1 MYYNDKEK
9 QGNNILTNSNKI
21 IYLDAAAS
29 AIKPKAVIDSQ
40 LDFLHNHYANS
51 GRGVCERSNYTD
63 KMVFL
68 ARESVAKFI
77 GADNS
82 DQIVFTSG
90 ATDGLN
96 RIANMLSPDSL
107 IAVSDLDHH
116 SARLPFEAK
125 HKTVLCE
132 LDNEFNY
139 KSVPNCDA
147 IVFTGMSNVLG
158 TPQKIIKDDK
168 KTVIVDASQ
177 LVVHEKID
185 VKKMGVDALVF
196 SGHKIGADT
205 GLGILYLKE
214 PEKWKTDKFGGGQF
228 MATGPAKFEAGTLPL
243 TQIAG
248 LPAAINETINNRQ
261 NTSEKI
267 EFLRNELS
275 KISRIKFISPK
286 DSALLTFIVDG
297 MHALDFG
304 MLVGAH
310 GVCLRV
316 GNMCASWLH
325 KRLGVDSTIRISA
338 GSWNTVAEI
347 QQTVDIIKKV
357 IK

>member
-1 MYYNDKEK
+1 M
-9 QGNNILTNSNKI
+9 LTNRNHV

-29 AIKPKAVIDSQ
+29 APKPKSVIDSQ
-40 LDFLHNHYANS
+40 TDFLQNHYANA
-51 GRGVCERSNYTD
+51 GRGVCERAEYAD
-63 KMVFL
+63 KMV
-68 ARESVAKFI
+68 ASVRESVADFI
-77 GADNS
+77 GAAPE
-82 DQIVFTSG
+82 QIIFTSG

-96 RIANMLSPDSL
+96 RIANMLPTDSL
-107 IAVSDLDHH
+107 VAVSDLDHH
-116 SARLPFEAK
+116 SARLPFAEK

-132 LDNEFNY
+132 LDDEFNY
-139 KSVPNCDA
+139 KSVPECDA
-147 IVFTGMSNVLG
+147 VVLTAMSNVLG
-158 TPQKIIKDDK
+158 VPQKIIKDDK

-185 VKKMGVDALVF
+185 VKEMDCDALVF

-214 PEKWKTDKFGGGQF
+214 PEKWNTDKFGGGQF
-228 MATGPAKFEAGTLPL
+228 MATGPAMFEAGTLPL

-248 LPAAINETINNRQ
+248 MPYAIKETVDNR
-261 NTSEKI
+261 NKTSEKI

-275 KISRIKFISPK
+275 KISRIKFISP
-286 DSALLTFIVDG
+286 DGAALLTFVIDG

-304 MLVGAH
+304 ALMGAH

-325 KRLGVDSTIRISA
+325 KRLELDSTIRISA
-338 GSWNTVAEI
+338 GPWNTMAEM
-347 QQTVDIIKKV
+347 QQVIDIIKKV